1 MRTKHSLVFASVAS
15 ALFAVLAVSTTAS
28 AGGTRSVRVTTYQDF
43 AEGQDQGVL
52 ITSQGDVLS
61 GWSTTKIDLPQA
73 GDDAVRAMVSAPDNT
88 VFVGTGGESPSVH
101 VYQGGKLRKLA
112 KLPTSTW
119 ISALAVRPTPTGNH
133 VLAAT
138 VADGRIFDI
147 APDGK
152 VEPWASVDAE
162 HIWALQH
169 EGQHTLVATAP
180 GRLLLIEDAD
190 CGPTAKNSANQ
201 KTKSKT
207 LFESPARHFLSLAKA
222 AEGVYYIG
230 TSDEAILYR
239 ITIDKEGRATS
250 RATHDFAGN
259 EVRAIAAK
267 DGKVF
272 VAVNDMQRGDT
283 QLRGTKLTVPAAGTA
298 PGVKPAPP
306 TGTTAPPSTSP
317 VEKKG
322 RGGLFRIDEAGRVEQ
337 LHAITDGFF
346 NDLAMEPDGSV
357 VAAAS
362 TPGGRGRVYRALPDR
377 TVMTA
382 LEVKES
388 DVLSLLWSG
397 AERLVGTGSAATLY
411 QVKPSPS
418 AGASYQSKVLDA
430 TAIAKFGALRF
441 LAEGVRVETRSGNVQ
456 KPDAAWSAWQ
466 PLGKLARV
474 PLTGEQT
481 GEIASPPG
489 RYLQARFLFG
499 DRSVLK
505 DFSVYYQPINQ
516 RPRLT
521 DVTVGEDP
529 LSRLAKGAKPSPLR
543 PKSPLVKIR
552 WKVENPDED
561 DLSYRVFIR
570 RILST
575 PATPGGPTSDAGWLR
590 LSGTDPL
597 TRSELDLNTETV
609 GDGLYE
615 VKVTVSDE
623 RSNPLDSALT
633 HELTSSPFL
642 IDNRRPEWSEVR
654 FDPGSQ
660 VLFARI
666 QDSAAPISDLSLS
679 IDGGDFQPVTS
690 RDGILDSPSEEVQ
703 HKLSRLSPGAHT
715 LLLRASDAAD
725 NVATTQLVIQAN

>member
-1 MRTKHSLVFASVAS
+1 MRAKHPLVFASVAS
-15 ALFAVLAVSTTAS
+15 FLVAVQALSTTAA
-28 AGGTRSVRVTTYQDF
+28 AGGTRSVRVTTYQEL

-73 GDDAVRAMVSAPDNT
+73 GDDAVRAMVAAPDKT
-88 VFVGTGGESPSVH
+88 IFVGTGGEAPSVH
-101 VYQGGKLRKLA
+101 LYQGGKLRKLA

-119 ISALAVRPTPTGNH
+119 VSALAVRPTPMGNH

-152 VEPWASVDAE
+152 VEQWANVEAE
-162 HIWALQH
+162 HVWALYH
-169 EGQHTLVATAP
+169 EGQRTLVATAP
-180 GRLLLIEDAD
+180 GRLLLLEDSD
-190 CGPTAKNSANQ
+190 CGPTAKAGPIQ

-222 AEGVYYIG
+222 GDGVYYVG

-239 ITIDKEGRATS
+239 ITVDKDGRATA

-322 RGGLFRIDEAGRVEQ
+322 KGGLFRIDEAGRVEQ
-337 LHAITDGFF
+337 LHAISDGFF
-346 NDLAMEPDGSV
+346 NDLAIDADGSV
-357 VAAAS
+357 LAAAS

-382 LEVKES
+382 LEVRES
-388 DVLSLLWSG
+388 DVLALLWNG
-397 AERLVGTGSAATLY
+397 TDRLVGTGSSATLY
-411 QVKPSPS
+411 QVKTAAS
-418 AGASYQSKVLDA
+418 AAASYQSKVIDA
-430 TAIAKFGALRF
+430 TAIAKFGTLRF

-466 PLGKLARV
+466 PLGKLSRV

-499 DRSVLK
+499 DKSVLK
-505 DFSVYYQPINQ
+505 DFSIFYQPINQ
-516 RPRLT
+516 RPRIT

-529 LSRLAKGAKPSPLR
+529 LSRLAKGTKTSILR

-570 RILST
+570 RIFSA
-575 PATPGGPTSDAGWLR
+575 PASPGGPTSDAGWLR

-623 RSNPLDSALT
+623 RSNPIDLALT
-633 HELTSSPFL
+633 HELTCPPFL

-654 FDPGSQ
+654 FDAPSQ
-660 VLFARI
+660 VIWARI
-666 QDSAAPISDLSLS
+666 QDSGSPLNDLSLS
-679 IDGGDFQPVTS
+679 IDGGDFQPMTS
-690 RDGILDSPSEEVQ
+690 RDGIVDSPSEEIQ